1 MFKVLSSFS
10 ALTFL
15 GLTVKD
21 WNFSGL
27 AKRELFL
34 YQDDA
39 KWPCVLSPDSTVLR
53 VSPSAYS
60 WWSSAYMMRVG
71 TVVIR
76 HVILKHIPQKRP
88 NAVPWGQPRV
98 IVFHSLVWPFI
109 FTLLNILSKKDRV
122 KSNEQLLKPQ
132 ASSFF
137 MVSAGHKESNALLI
151 FVDKM
156 VTSSFLSTACF
167 HSSTRVSR
175 VTSRLYFFL

>member
-53 VSPSAYS
+53 VSPSAYIQL
-60 WWSSAYMMRVG
+60 M
-71 TVVIR
+71 VVSVHGEGWHSR
-76 HVILKHIPQKRP
+76 DTPCHFETYSTEAVQMQYPGDSHV
-88 NAVPWGQPRV
+88 
-98 IVFHSLVWPFI
+98 SLFSI
-109 FTLLNILSKKDRV
+109 HLCDHL
-122 KSNEQLLKPQ
+122 
-132 ASSFF
+132 
-137 MVSAGHKESNALLI
+137 
-151 FVDKM
+151 
-156 VTSSFLSTACF
+156 FLPC
-167 HSSTRVSR
+167 
-175 VTSRLYFFL
+175 

>member
-1 MFKVLSSFS
+1 M
-10 ALTFL
+10 ALCFEPWFYSPTSL
-15 GLTVKD
+15 AICIHTADGRQRT
-21 WNFSGL
+21 WWGL
-27 AKRELFL
+27 A
-34 YQDDA
+34 Q
-39 KWPCVLSPDSTVLR
+39 
-53 VSPSAYS
+53 S
-60 WWSSAYMMRVG
+60 WYAMSFWNIFHRSG
-71 TVVIR
+71 
-76 HVILKHIPQKRP
+76 P
-88 NAVPWGQPRV
+88 NTVPWGQPRV

-122 KSNEQLLKPQ
+122 KSNEQLPKPQ

-151 FVDKM
+151 SVDKM